1 MNDKDAKILI
11 VDDDPFILDYLS
23 KLLNEFGY
31 DSAASN
37 NSVNALE
44 LFKSHRFGIVL
55 TDIKMPGI
63 SGIELLNMIHDVDP
77 DTPVVLMTA
86 YAELEIAIEALQKG
100 AFDFVSKPFRSE
112 YLINCIKKALRHHK
126 ALQIEKHYKSMLEN
140 TVKAKTEELAA
151 TLIEMKNLN
160 KEIIQRLAT
169 VAEFRDTDSATHFSR
184 ISLYANKIAEAMD
197 FDSSYVETITL
208 ASKLHDIGKIAI
220 PDNILLKTNSLTPK
234 EWEIMK
240 SHTTIGGNILS
251 GSDHQALKIA
261 SSIALHHHE
270 KWDGSGYPFGLRGA
284 DIPFEGRLIIVCDQ
298 YDAIRS
304 RRPYKK
310 SFSHEET
317 FKILTEGDGRTEPT
331 HFDPD
336 VLESFI
342 KVSNVF
348 DDIFEAHQDRFSEF
362 IP

>member
-1 MNDKDAKILI
+1 MNDKDARILI
-11 VDDDPFILDYLS
+11 VDDDPFILDYLV
-23 KLLNEFGY
+23 KLSNEFGY
-31 DSAASN
+31 QSITSDN
-37 NSVNALE
+37 PVKVLE
-44 LFKSHRFGIVL
+44 LLKSHRFGAVL

-63 SGIELLNMIHDVDP
+63 SGIELLNKIHDIAP
-77 DTPVVLMTA
+77 DTPVILMTA
-86 YAELEIAIEALQKG
+86 YAELEIAIEALHKG
-100 AFDFVSKPFRSE
+100 AFDFVCKPFRSE
-112 YLINCIKKALRHHK
+112 YLINCIKKALRHYK
-126 ALQIEKHYKSMLEN
+126 TLQIEKHYKSMLEN

-197 FDSSYVETITL
+197 FDSGYVETITL

-220 PDNILLKTNSLTPK
+220 PDNILLKTDSLTSE

-240 SHTTIGGNILS
+240 THTILGGNILS
-251 GSDHQALKIA
+251 GSSHQALQIA

-270 KWDGSGYPFGLRGA
+270 KWDGSGYPFGLKGT
-284 DIPFEGRLIIVCDQ
+284 DIPLEGRLIILCDQ

-317 FKILTEGDGRTEPT
+317 FRILTKGDGRTDPG

-336 VLESFI
+336 VLDAFI
-342 KVSNVF
+342 KVSQVF
-348 DDIFEAHQDRFSEF
+348 DDIFEAYQD
-362 IP
+362 